1 MLALLLGIGGF
12 ALYFLY
18 DLNGYLIECHL
29 LRGAFFAGSA
39 LLGGATVLDLVS
51 AWREDAF
58 SGLGDIVLVGMG
70 FLAFVALIYC
80 LFFALPFQ
88 ETYVSETKNRKVY
101 DGGAYALCRH
111 PGVLCF
117 FAMYLLLGLAAM
129 PTPLLRHG
137 MIFTLLNVA
146 YAWFQDRVT
155 FPKCFSDYKE
165 YRKRVPFMVPT
176 KDSVRLAGQTW
187 RRSTGKEETP

>member
-1 MLALLLGIGGF
+1 MLALFLGIAGF

-18 DLNGYLIECHL
+18 DLNGYLVECRL

-39 LLGGATVLDLVS
+39 LLGGATVLDLYS
-51 AWREDAF
+51 AWSQGAF
-58 SGLGDIVLVGMG
+58 SGLRDALLAGLGL
-70 FLAFVALIYC
+70 LAFGALLYC

-88 ETYVSETKNRKVY
+88 ETYIAQAGGRHVY
-101 DGGAYALCRH
+101 DGGVYALCRH
-111 PGVLCF
+111 PGVVCF
-117 FAMYLLLGLAAM
+117 FAMYLLLGLAAL
-129 PTPLLRHG
+129 PSPLLCHG
-137 MIFTLLNVA
+137 MIFSLLNVA

-155 FPKCFSDYKE
+155 FPKCFSDYE
-165 YRKRVPFMVPT
+165 AYRKRVPFMIPT